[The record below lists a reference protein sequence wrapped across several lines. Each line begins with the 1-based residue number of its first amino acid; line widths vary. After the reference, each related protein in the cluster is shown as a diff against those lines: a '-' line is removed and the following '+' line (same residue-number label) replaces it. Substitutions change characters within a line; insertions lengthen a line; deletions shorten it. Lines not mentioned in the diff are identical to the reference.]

1 MMDKVQK
8 ATEAG
13 RGVGVRVGRDVTRMP
28 FFKKKIFTCVR
39 HPVRYGLFFCFL
51 SPTSWRERT
60 QQRSGTAKECSL
72 HSYRVNGWM
81 NGVINEWVNGRA

>member
-1 MMDKVQK
+1 MDKVQK

-13 RGVGVRVGRDVTRMP
+13 RGGWGEGGTWRYSYA
-28 FFKKKIFTCVR
+28 FLKKKFFTCVR
-39 HPVRYGLFFCFL
+39 HPVRYGLFFGFL

-81 NGVINEWVNGRA
+81 DEWGD